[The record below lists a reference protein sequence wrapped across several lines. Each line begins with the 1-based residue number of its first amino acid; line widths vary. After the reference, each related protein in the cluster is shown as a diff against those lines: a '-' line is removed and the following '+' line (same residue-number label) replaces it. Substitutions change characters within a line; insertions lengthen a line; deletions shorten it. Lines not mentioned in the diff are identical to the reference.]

1 MKKKKKGYTCFYWTS
16 LSNSPFKW
24 VNLFIRN
31 IQFAYQRIR
40 YGFCENDVWDI
51 NRWFMNVVPAM
62 LDDLRESALDFPGC
76 LLSNGN
82 EINGQKLIQDQN
94 EMESAAEK
102 WNTILKQM
110 AFYIREAD
118 EDNCSRKNPYE
129 NQYHMTNEEFYKKY
143 DKFGEKMKT
152 SEKIEKEKQSIEK
165 NIWTKKIRYG
175 YIGIRVKIE
184 GCRCSRSGLGIFG
197 VSYLL

>member
-40 YGFCENDVWDI
+40 YGFCENDVLDI

-76 LLSNGN
+76 LLSNGKR
-82 EINGQKLIQDQN
+82 INGQILIPDQN
-94 EMESAAEK
+94 EMDSAAEK
-102 WNTILKQM
+102 WNAILKQM

-118 EDNCSRKNPYE
+118 EAHCSQKNPYE
-129 NQYHMTNEEFYKKY
+129 NQDHMTNEEFYKKY
-143 DKFGEKMKT
+143 GKFGEKMKT
-152 SEKIEKEKQSIEK
+152 SEEIEKEKQSGRRK
-165 NIWTKKIRYG
+165 
-175 YIGIRVKIE
+175 
-184 GCRCSRSGLGIFG
+184 
-197 VSYLL
+197 